1 MQIARPTWNATLA
14 LIGQYYR
21 RTETKPEKWVGD
33 AQMETR
39 IVSFI
44 FDRRDG
50 GGGGE
55 KKSGLIV
62 WLIWMPN
69 TTCLYLFITFTFV
82 YVYKWEADTRP
93 VKFPFFFCFFLFFRQ
108 GPGDQ
113 SKDLACLVYRPY
125 MGNWK
130 WLTTESKRES
140 NKKEGG
146 GIKTNDTYIRAHIT
160 CVNGQSIRKRLFSFL
175 RLSSL
180 PFRLP
185 IRKLFGAVA
194 VE

>member
-1 MQIARPTWNATLA
+1 
-14 LIGQYYR
+14 
-21 RTETKPEKWVGD
+21 
-33 AQMETR
+33 
-39 IVSFI
+39 
-44 FDRRDG
+44 
-50 GGGGE
+50 
-55 KKSGLIV
+55 
-62 WLIWMPN
+62 
-69 TTCLYLFITFTFV
+69 
-82 YVYKWEADTRP
+82 
-93 VKFPFFFCFFLFFRQ
+93 
-108 GPGDQ
+108 
-113 SKDLACLVYRPY
+113 LACLVYRPY

-185 IRKLFGAVA
+185 IRNFLGRWPSNNFCYTFPIGRITDSGSFFRREGK
-194 VE
+194 